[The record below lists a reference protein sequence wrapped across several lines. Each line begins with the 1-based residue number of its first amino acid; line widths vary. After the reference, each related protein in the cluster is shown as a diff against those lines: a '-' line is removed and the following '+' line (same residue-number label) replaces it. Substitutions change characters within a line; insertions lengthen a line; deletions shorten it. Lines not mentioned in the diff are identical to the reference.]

1 MSEPPPEIPSWS
13 PLEERAR
20 QLGDE
25 LVATGGTDTE
35 TRADPPQVE
44 DAADHA
50 APTRA
55 RTRRRWWWPVVVLVA
70 GALGALLVASVTGG
84 DDGRP
89 TETTMVRAPQPPTSD
104 TDPAPTGTRVALGN
118 GWIVAVRGAVEVATD
133 EVLAAAPDTS
143 VPEGQELVLVDL
155 EMSYIDGRAERES
168 PFEGVDLSVV
178 GTDGRVVTPSDVA
191 CTPPAPALDLLTA
204 LERGTV
210 AEGRVCFAV
219 PAEQTVGLRL
229 VAEPSM
235 TYGSQ
240 PSWFA
245 LDPQR

>member
-20 QLGDE
+20 KLGDE
-25 LVATGGTDTE
+25 LAAGGTDTD
-35 TRADPPQVE
+35 TRVVPQLE
-44 DAADHA
+44 AAADHA
-50 APTRA
+50 APTRP
-55 RTRRRWWWPVVVLVA
+55 RTRRWWWSAAVLVV
-70 GALGALLVASVTGG
+70 GALGVLLVATVTSG

-89 TETTMVRAPQPPTSD
+89 PATTMVRAPQPSTSD
-104 TDPAPTGTRVALGN
+104 ADPAPTGTRVALGN

-133 EVLAAAPDTS
+133 EVLAASPDTS

-155 EMSYIDGRAERES
+155 EMSYIDGAAERES

-191 CTPPAPALDLLTA
+191 CTPPAPALDLLMA
-204 LERGTV
+204 LERGAV

-245 LDPQR
+245 LDP